1 MARRQHEIVQNRK
14 KIIVSLFPFV
24 TKIFTLETGAESQE
38 CPYVEFRKDWG
49 DGGIG
54 LNMGP
59 SPIATWALVKYTS
72 LSTTS
77 LEIMF

>member
-1 MARRQHEIVQNRK
+1 MKLFRTEK
-14 KIIVSLFPFV
+14 KKIVSLFPFV
-24 TKIFTLETGAESQE
+24 TKIFNLETGAESQE
-38 CPYVEFRKDWG
+38 CLYVEFRKDWG